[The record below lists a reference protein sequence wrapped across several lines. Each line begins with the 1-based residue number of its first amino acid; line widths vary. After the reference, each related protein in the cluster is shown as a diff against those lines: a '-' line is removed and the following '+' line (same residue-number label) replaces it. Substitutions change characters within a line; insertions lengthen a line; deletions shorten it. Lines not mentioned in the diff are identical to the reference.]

1 MPPAVL
7 PGGKLLPDLE
17 EWVGQTGFENGTDGA
32 GSIGKPHVSG
42 VTMSQQ
48 PGDTA

>member
-32 GSIGKPHVSG
+32 GSIGKPYVSG

-48 PGDTA
+48 PGHTA